1 MQQPGTYHYSKRNQH
16 MTTEFPGYSG
26 PQASTEAPL
35 EMLAACHIRI
45 RRQCD
50 TLQRLVVHLNQHGC
64 DTDARS
70 AAASVIRYFDTA
82 AVHHHADEEEDLFPA
97 MLESM
102 AGSDAVCIREMTS
115 ALAAEHRH
123 LEAAWWALRK
133 ILLEISEGGSIALA
147 AHTVEAF
154 TGAYARH
161 MQIEEDEVLP
171 MADRLL
177 SQHDIERIGRAM
189 RLRRGI
195 PDNA

>member
-1 MQQPGTYHYSKRNQH
+1 MSTQ
-16 MTTEFPGYSG
+16 FPGYAG

-45 RRQCD
+45 RRQCE
-50 TLQRLVVHLNQHGC
+50 TLQRLVTHLAQHGC
-64 DTDARS
+64 DADARS
-70 AAASVIRYFDTA
+70 AAGNIMRYFDTA

-102 AGSDAVCIREMTS
+102 GGSDAVCIRDMTR

-123 LEAAWWALRK
+123 LETAWRALRK
-133 ILLEISEGGSIALA
+133 VLVQIEAGGPASLA
-147 AHTVEAF
+147 AATVASF
-154 TGAYARH
+154 TDAYARH

-189 RLRRGI
+189 RRRRGI

>member
-1 MQQPGTYHYSKRNQH
+1 MA
-16 MTTEFPGYSG
+16 TEFPGYSG

-50 TLQRLVVHLNQHGC
+50 TLQRLVPHLKQHGC
-64 DTDARS
+64 DADART
-70 AAASVIRYFDTA
+70 AASSVIRYFDTA

-97 MLESM
+97 MIESM
-102 AGSDAVCIREMTS
+102 AGSDAVCIREMTN
-115 ALAAEHRH
+115 ALVVEHRH
-123 LEAAWWALRK
+123 LEAAWRALRK
-133 ILLEISEGGSIALA
+133 VLIDISEGSCATLDTDTVDTFTA
-147 AHTVEAF
+147 A
-154 TGAYARH
+154 YIRH

-177 SQHDIERIGRAM
+177 SQADIERIGRAM